1 MILVLLLIKVFL
13 HDNPR
18 MTLAV
23 DLENDWRPPLTMG
36 NVCTRFDYFS
46 HVSTLKLSTV
56 DMVLMDEEHYTVS

>member
-1 MILVLLLIKVFL
+1 
-13 HDNPR
+13 

-56 DMVLMDEEHYTVS
+56 DMVPMDEEHYTVS